1 MKVALLRCHGLRKY
15 EMQGFEPLKG
25 VIEIKAFS
33 PWKHEFDL
41 AEISLPVER
50 IPPPSKLSQ
59 VLRDLQNLAHGRKG
73 NLFRKA
79 DFFLPQFEKSLRY
92 YDIIHVGE
100 ISSKSSYVG
109 ARLKEKYGMK
119 LVATV
124 WENIPFFDV
133 GDDLKKFIYDLAC
146 RRIDLFI
153 VPTERGKEVLK
164 LEGIPEEKIKVI
176 YPGIEIERFSPQPPD
191 THLQKALGL
200 SKEDKI
206 ILFAGRMVYKKGI
219 YTLVQAI
226 KEIKRT
232 NPGIPLKVIMLGKG
246 PEEEKLKNYIRILGL
261 EKDFIIYGHVP
272 YEKIPLFYNLSH
284 LFVLPSIPTDSSQEQ
299 FGFVLAEAMAA
310 GKAIIT
316 TFTGSIPEVVDDA
329 AILVPPDDYLALAR
343 TIASLFADEKKR
355 IGLGEKARTMALA
368 KYDSRDTARK
378 MLKAYESILSL
389 S

>member
-1 MKVALLRCHGLRKY
+1 MKVAILRCHGLKQY
-15 EMQGFEPLKG
+15 EMQAFEPLKDI
-25 VIEIKAFS
+25 IEIKAFS

-41 AEISLPVER
+41 AEISLPLER
-50 IPPPSKLSQ
+50 IPQPSKLSQ
-59 VLRDLQNLAHGRKG
+59 VLRDLQNLSRGRKG

-79 DFFLPQFEKSLRY
+79 DFFLPQFEERLRP

-100 ISSKSSYVG
+100 SFSKSSYVG

-133 GDDLKKFIYDLAC
+133 GDDIKRFIYELAC
-146 RRIDLFI
+146 PLIDLFI
-153 VPTERGKEVLK
+153 ASTERQREVLK
-164 LEGIPEEKIKVI
+164 LEGISEEKIQVI
-176 YPGIEIERFSPQPPD
+176 YPGIKVDRFFPGLPD
-191 THLQKALGL
+191 PHLQKSL
-200 SKEDKI
+200 SLNSEDKC
-206 ILFAGRMVYKKGI
+206 ILFAGRILYKKGI
-219 YTLVQAI
+219 YTLAQAI

-232 NPGIPLKVIMLGKG
+232 NPKIPLKVIMVGNG
-246 PEEEKLKNYIRILGL
+246 PEEEKLKNYIRTLGL
-261 EKDFIIYGHVP
+261 EKNFILCGHVP
-272 YEKIPLFYNLSH
+272 YEKMPLFYNLAH

-316 TFTGSIPEVVDDA
+316 TFTGSIPEAVDDA

-343 TIASLFADEKKR
+343 AIVSLLEDKTKCAS
-355 IGLGEKARTMALA
+355 LGEKARSTALA
-368 KYDSRDTARK
+368 KYDNRNTARK

-389 S
+389 